1 MSRFCLADISG
12 PFFDPNRPFRNW
24 STFPFYQ
31 LDLDAPPYVDL
42 PALEWGL
49 RRAIEH
55 LHALQQ
61 QGYNGIVI
69 DNLAHLVGFEDEDPP
84 IYEPASPFR
93 QRARYYRQ
101 AFSRLFAAAADREMT
116 VFVAADMQW
125 STPPLRRYTGR
136 LRPDNPRLAQAN
148 RRALRELFRHFPQLG
163 GLLIRVGETGGA
175 HDQGQNYQGHLIYNS
190 PAALRSLI
198 ATLHPVCA
206 EANRLLIVRS
216 WSIGIGELGD
226 LICSPERYRE
236 TFGDLASPH
245 LLVSLKHGPADFFRR
260 LPPNPT
266 LGLPG
271 PRQIIELQNR
281 REYELFGMAPS
292 SISELHRSVITQANA
307 YNDRFAGI
315 WAWNSTGGWGGGT
328 AVLGS
333 GGWSSWTELNSALTA
348 ALFHDPA
355 LDARIFVQH
364 WFAARL
370 PEPFATAVA
379 AFFNESAELFENGWY
394 FEHLVRGQRE
404 LGTLYLAPLLWIWWL
419 RPTSSLLI
427 WAYLA
432 SAIADIDQDLAV
444 ARAATARAEQHAAHL
459 ARLAPPDDPAAIS
472 IVTSAAYLH
481 DMLACALAL
490 RRLLLPAFVAVWHH
504 DVAGWRRALE
514 QLPAVRAQLEQH
526 QARWGQRRDFPALE
540 LGEIASLLH
549 SLEHHPILT
558 RQQARLACLVVRYL
572 HKQRR
577 GRSNIRTAG
586 ALAASLLLLALL
598 SRRRAGAG
606 VLGLVLPLLLALP
619 LRRQLLKH
627 LLPRLSRKLHLL
639 PSVLFETGP
648 AFTEWAP

>member
-1 MSRFCLADISG
+1 MTRLCLADING

-24 STFPFYQ
+24 SSFPFYQ
-31 LDLDAPPYVDL
+31 IDLEAPPYVDL

-49 RRAIEH
+49 QRAIDY
-55 LHALQQ
+55 LHTLHR

-69 DNLAHLVGFEDEDPP
+69 DNLAHLVGFEDAGPP

-93 QRARYYRQ
+93 RRAYSYRQ
-101 AFSRLFAAAADREMT
+101 AFSRLFAAAADMQMS

-125 STPPLRRYTGR
+125 STPPLRRYAGR
-136 LRPDNPRLAQAN
+136 LRADNPRLAQAN
-148 RRALRELFRHFPQLG
+148 RRALRELFQHFPQLG

-175 HDQGQNYQGHLIYNS
+175 HDQGQNYQGHLIYDR

-198 ATLHPVCA
+198 ATLLPICA
-206 EANRLLIVRS
+206 AADRLLIVRS

-236 TFGDLASPH
+236 TFGDMDSPH
-245 LLVSLKHGPADFFRR
+245 LLVAIKHGPADFFRR

-271 PRQIIELQNR
+271 PRQVIELQNR
-281 REYELFGMAPS
+281 REYELFGMVPS
-292 SISELHRSVITQANA
+292 AISELHRAVITQAGA
-307 YNDRFAGI
+307 CNDRFAGI

-328 AVLGS
+328 AVLGTR
-333 GGWSSWTELNSALTA
+333 GWSCWTELNSALTA
-348 ALFHDPA
+348 ALFHDPS
-355 LDARIFVQH
+355 LDTSAFVQA

-370 PEPFATAVA
+370 PEPFAAAVA
-379 AFFNESAELFENGWY
+379 TFFNESAELFEHGWY
-394 FEHLVRGQRE
+394 FDRLVRGQRE

-432 SAIADIDQDLAV
+432 SAIEGIDQDLAV
-444 ARAATARAEQHAAHL
+444 AAAATTCAGQHAAHL
-459 ARLAPPDDPAAIS
+459 ARCAPSNHPVAAT

-481 DMLACALAL
+481 DMLACALVL
-490 RRLLLPAFVAVWHH
+490 RRLLLPAFAAVWHH
-504 DVAGWRRALE
+504 DIAGWYRALG

-526 QARWGQRRDFPALE
+526 QANWGQRHDFPALE
-540 LGEIASLLH
+540 LGEIMSLLH
-549 SLEHHPILT
+549 SLERHPILT
-558 RQQARLACLVVRYL
+558 RQQARLACMVVQHL
-572 HKQRR
+572 HKQGR

-586 ALAASLLLLALL
+586 ALAGSLLLLALL

-606 VLGLVLPLLLALP
+606 ILGLLLPLLLALP
-619 LRRQLLKH
+619 LRRQLIKY